1 MSAYIVEFR
10 TAAIRCATSGGALPD
25 QYLRGL
31 ILRNAGLSH
40 EQQVVVQVT
49 ANSSA
54 AVPNN
59 PSVAETVAALCRLHG
74 VVRPASWS
82 GTTPSITLTTAEHAA
97 MVAAG
102 EQRRRAGGLII
113 CWQCHEPGHV
123 RFNCPDRPRRD
134 DAAAPAPP
142 PAIDGPAS
150 VPAEAAAVAPAAAGG
165 PAGAMAPARGQGAA
179 AANPHRV
186 MLAAAVDAPVDPAP
200 VWADC
205 PILVSHASASET
217 VLNASVCAVGDAIV
231 DPGATATVAAA
242 DWLQT
247 YVNHLHPSLQAWVTT
262 APASVNFRFGDHRTT
277 LSERHYVIPIS
288 LNGAMR
294 QLRTYVVPGGLP
306 LLFSRPALVSARGVI
321 DFEDNMLFL
330 KDSRVTVRLP
340 VNATGHLTLNLSPP
354 SPKSTLTVTTRAS
367 ADRQCS
373 APSAPHKD
381 PPPTSPTAQL
391 SSVSA
396 GTAPG
401 RPPAS
406 VDAAAEGV
414 PEPVRPS
421 EEMSP
426 PNARA
431 ALRGTD
437 STQLLAAGPN
447 LPTVLSR
454 LHRTYAHP
462 GAERLLQL
470 LKDAGC
476 MSPGLSQAVQR
487 VTDTCDVCRATRSR
501 PLRSV
506 VTTPRRSAFNDTLAI
521 DLAELAGRGQFLH
534 AVDLGTRLSRC
545 VIVGDEEATTIV
557 RALLSPWVCVYGAA
571 RCLLMD
577 PGREFHNSLLR
588 IFAERFNIAVYV
600 PAAQSAWSSGICERH
615 NGVVKHM
622 VVCLAADYPSASF
635 QELQDHACFAKNS
648 LSVHG
653 CASLFQLAT
662 GSQPRVPSALSDAMP
677 AMQAGHLPKQEDLAR
692 TVAMLAASR
701 AAFSRAEDSQS
712 VRRALNRRVPG
723 DPGRV
728 YQPGGVV
735 RYWEQSQSTL
745 RCGMHGPAVVVSQD
759 GRVVRVRHGGA
770 YKTRNASD
778 VQPFH
783 GPDPAPSPAAD
794 TGVVGTALSALR
806 QAAAPPGSAPAATP
820 VPAAAAVA
828 LVVDGVGRAT
838 TPADAPAC
846 LVTQGR
852 LLADAADTADIAARA
867 VPATLVA

>member
-1 MSAYIVEFR
+1 
-10 TAAIRCATSGGALPD
+10 
-25 QYLRGL
+25 
-31 ILRNAGLSH
+31 
-40 EQQVVVQVT
+40 
-49 ANSSA
+49 
-54 AVPNN
+54 
-59 PSVAETVAALCRLHG
+59 
-74 VVRPASWS
+74 
-82 GTTPSITLTTAEHAA
+82 
-97 MVAAG
+97 
-102 EQRRRAGGLII
+102 
-113 CWQCHEPGHV
+113 
-123 RFNCPDRPRRD
+123 
-134 DAAAPAPP
+134 
-142 PAIDGPAS
+142 
-150 VPAEAAAVAPAAAGG
+150 
-165 PAGAMAPARGQGAA
+165 
-179 AANPHRV
+179 
-186 MLAAAVDAPVDPAP
+186 
-200 VWADC
+200 
-205 PILVSHASASET
+205 
-217 VLNASVCAVGDAIV
+217 
-231 DPGATATVAAA
+231 
-242 DWLQT
+242 
-247 YVNHLHPSLQAWVTT
+247 
-262 APASVNFRFGDHRTT
+262 
-277 LSERHYVIPIS
+277 
-288 LNGAMR
+288 
-294 QLRTYVVPGGLP
+294 
-306 LLFSRPALVSARGVI
+306 
-321 DFEDNMLFL
+321 
-330 KDSRVTVRLP
+330 
-340 VNATGHLTLNLSPP
+340 
-354 SPKSTLTVTTRAS
+354 
-367 ADRQCS
+367 
-373 APSAPHKD
+373 
-381 PPPTSPTAQL
+381 
-391 SSVSA
+391 
-396 GTAPG
+396 
-401 RPPAS
+401 
-406 VDAAAEGV
+406 
-414 PEPVRPS
+414 
-421 EEMSP
+421 
-426 PNARA
+426 
-431 ALRGTD
+431 
-437 STQLLAAGPN
+437 
-447 LPTVLSR
+447 
-454 LHRTYAHP
+454 
-462 GAERLLQL
+462 
-470 LKDAGC
+470 

-701 AAFSRAEDSQS
+701 AAFSRAEASQS

-794 TGVVGTALSALR
+794 TGVVGAALSALR

>member
-437 STQLLAAGPN
+437 STQ
-447 LPTVLSR
+447 
-454 LHRTYAHP
+454 
-462 GAERLLQL
+462 
-470 LKDAGC
+470 
-476 MSPGLSQAVQR
+476 
-487 VTDTCDVCRATRSR
+487 
-501 PLRSV
+501 
-506 VTTPRRSAFNDTLAI
+506 
-521 DLAELAGRGQFLH
+521 
-534 AVDLGTRLSRC
+534 
-545 VIVGDEEATTIV
+545 
-557 RALLSPWVCVYGAA
+557 
-571 RCLLMD
+571 
-577 PGREFHNSLLR
+577 
-588 IFAERFNIAVYV
+588 
-600 PAAQSAWSSGICERH
+600 
-615 NGVVKHM
+615 
-622 VVCLAADYPSASF
+622 
-635 QELQDHACFAKNS
+635 
-648 LSVHG
+648 
-653 CASLFQLAT
+653 
-662 GSQPRVPSALSDAMP
+662 
-677 AMQAGHLPKQEDLAR
+677 
-692 TVAMLAASR
+692 
-701 AAFSRAEDSQS
+701 
-712 VRRALNRRVPG
+712 
-723 DPGRV
+723 
-728 YQPGGVV
+728 
-735 RYWEQSQSTL
+735 
-745 RCGMHGPAVVVSQD
+745 
-759 GRVVRVRHGGA
+759 
-770 YKTRNASD
+770 
-778 VQPFH
+778 
-783 GPDPAPSPAAD
+783 
-794 TGVVGTALSALR
+794 
-806 QAAAPPGSAPAATP
+806 
-820 VPAAAAVA
+820 
-828 LVVDGVGRAT
+828 
-838 TPADAPAC
+838 
-846 LVTQGR
+846 
-852 LLADAADTADIAARA
+852 
-867 VPATLVA
+867 